1 MQDQKK
7 HNRPLTARERRL
19 IWATTRSILET
30 DQFKHKRHGKKSKSN
45 WNYFKRII
53 NFLVWGT
60 KLVGLFERGYA
71 NVQNIQIKEH
81 ELSFDNLP
89 SNFDG
94 FRILQLS
101 DLHIDATPE
110 LAHSILHVVDQ
121 AEFDMAVLTGDYRQ
135 DNSGSFTQIIK
146 PLAEVCALLQKE
158 FPPLAILGNHDTY
171 LMTEYEEELQVQFLI
186 NESIN
191 IERDGQHIKISG
203 SDDAFSYFT
212 DATLETFDDKPGFK
226 IALVHSSELADIAAD
241 NGYNLYLCGHT
252 HGGQVCLPGGKALI
266 SHQTEGKNYISGF
279 WKHGKMIGYTSNG
292 CGVSGVPL
300 RFNCPG
306 EITIFTLRKSLV

>member
-1 MQDQKK
+1 MQDEQLFKK
-7 HNRPLTARERRL
+7 KLSEKDKRL
-19 IWATTRSILET
+19 VWAMTRSVLET

-53 NFLVWGT
+53 HFLLWGT
-60 KLVGLFERGYA
+60 KITGLYKKGYA
-71 NVQNIQIKEH
+71 NTQNIEIKEH
-81 ELSFDNLP
+81 ELKFDNLP

-94 FRILQLS
+94 FRILHLT

-110 LAHSILHVVDQ
+110 LVHSILHVVDQ

-146 PLAEVCALLQKE
+146 PISEISALLQKE

-171 LMTEYEEELQVQFLI
+171 LMTDYEEELKLKFLI
-186 NESIN
+186 NETIQ
-191 IERDGQHIKISG
+191 IERDGQSITFSG
-203 SDDAFSYFT
+203 ADDAFSYFT
-212 DATLETFDDKPGFK
+212 DATLETFNDKPGFK
-226 IALVHSSELADIAAD
+226 VALVHSSELADIAAE

-252 HGGQVCLPGGKALI
+252 HGGQVCLPGGKAII
-266 SHQTEGKNYISGF
+266 SHQTEGKKFISGF
-279 WKHGKMIGYTSNG
+279 WKFGKMTGYTSNG

-306 EITIFTLRKSLV
+306 EITIFTLRKGI